1 MSVAV
6 IEIPYMYGISMVAVL
21 SVCFLECECGV
32 RLWTRQ
38 NRVSSAFLSKSMEYS
53 LVSLLL
59 LLLNVDARELMLDA
73 LDFGGGGSRS
83 PCWWR

>member
-1 MSVAV
+1 
-6 IEIPYMYGISMVAVL
+6 
-21 SVCFLECECGV
+21 
-32 RLWTRQ
+32 
-38 NRVSSAFLSKSMEYS
+38 MEYS